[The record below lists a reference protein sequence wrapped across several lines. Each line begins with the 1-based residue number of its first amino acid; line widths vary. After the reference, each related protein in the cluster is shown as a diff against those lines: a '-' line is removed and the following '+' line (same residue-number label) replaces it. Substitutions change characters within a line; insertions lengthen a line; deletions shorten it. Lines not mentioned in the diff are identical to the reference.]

1 MDPRLLD
8 LYEQELRYFRESSGE
23 FARAYP
29 KIARRLGL
37 DGPEV
42 ADPYV
47 ERLIEASA
55 FLSARVVLKLD
66 AEYPRFAAQ
75 LLDIVY
81 PHFMAPTPSMLV
93 AECVPNPEDSALA
106 SGPVLAR
113 GSALRVRRALG
124 QNTHC
129 EFRTAQALRVWPVAI
144 CQARYFTYAP
154 DLPLARHPRARDVRG
169 GLRLSLRLQG
179 ELAFDQLAL
188 DELTLFLGG
197 AGDDVA
203 WPLLECALAEPV
215 GVLLCA
221 PAAGG
226 SVAGKLDVLD
236 ALGGE
241 AVSPVGFE
249 ADEAMLPDVPTGFS
263 GYRLMQEYFAF
274 APRFQF
280 IRVRG
285 LRPAMARA
293 HGRALELV
301 LLFSRA
307 RPELENLVTAEHVRL
322 HCVPAVNL
330 FPKRLD
336 RVVVTEEVTQY
347 HLLADRTRPQD
358 FEVHS
363 VTEVIGHTAARG
375 SAEGSGDEA
384 GARTQEFMPF
394 YAAFHGSRQQHPAYY
409 ATVREP
415 RLPSVRQ
422 RSQGHRSSHMGSEL
436 YVQLVDPDQAPY
448 AGALRQLS
456 VAALCTN
463 RDLPLMMAAGSD
475 TLESLDA
482 FSLREVRIAR
492 GPSRPYSPV
501 VGGGLGWRVV
511 DHLALNYLSLS
522 DSSPQQGA
530 AALREMLMLYA
541 GQVDEARRAQVQGLL
556 SVSSRPVTR
565 RLPMAGPIAFGRGLE
580 ITLTIDPGAFQG
592 HSAFLFGAVLAQYL
606 ARHVE
611 VNHFVETV
619 LKTTGGAEIMR
630 WRPRCGTRPIL

>member
-8 LYEQELRYFRESSGE
+8 LYEHELRYFRESSGE

-55 FLSARVVLKLD
+55 FLSARVMLKLD

-81 PHFMAPTPSMLV
+81 PHFMAPTPAMLV
-93 AECVPNPEDSALA
+93 AECAPKLDDSGLA
-106 SGPVLAR
+106 SGPVLPR
-113 GSALRVRRALG
+113 GSALRLRRALG

-129 EFRTAQALRVWPVAI
+129 EFRTAQDMRVWPI
-144 CQARYFTYAP
+144 ELGQARCFSHAP
-154 DLPLARHPRARDVRG
+154 DLPLGRHPGARAVRG
-169 GLRLSLRLQG
+169 GLRLTLKAWGDLT
-179 ELAFDQLAL
+179 FDQMAL
-188 DELTLFLGG
+188 DELVLFLGG

-203 WPLLECALAEPV
+203 WPLLECALADPV
-215 GVLLCA
+215 GVLVCA
-221 PAAGG
+221 PSVDGAGG
-226 SVAGKLDVLD
+226 SALQLLA
-236 ALGGE
+236 ALGADAIG
-241 AVSPVGFE
+241 PVGFS
-249 ADEAMLPDVPTGFS
+249 ADEAMLPDAPTGYS
-263 GYRLMQEYFAF
+263 GFRLVQEYFAF

-280 IRVRG
+280 IRVTG
-285 LRPAMARA
+285 LHQAVARA
-293 HGRALELV
+293 PGGELELV

-307 RPELENLVTAEHVRL
+307 RPELESLVSVEHVRL

-336 RVVVTEEVTQY
+336 RVVVTEQVTEY

-363 VTEVIGHTAARG
+363 VTEVLGHAAARTSTDG
-375 SAEGSGDEA
+375 A
-384 GARTQEFMPF
+384 GGEPGGYSQVFLPF
-394 YAAFHGSRQQHPAYY
+394 YAAFHGNRQQHPAYY
-409 ATVREP
+409 AISREP

-422 RSQGHRSSHMGSEL
+422 RSQGHRSSHIGSETYL
-436 YVQLVDPDQAPY
+436 QLVDADQAPY

-456 VAALCTN
+456 VSALCTN
-463 RDLPLMMAAGSD
+463 RDLPLMLSAGAD
-475 TLESLDA
+475 TLECVDS
-482 FSLREVRIAR
+482 FSVREVRILR
-492 GPSRPYSPV
+492 GPSRPFSPV
-501 VGGGLGWRVV
+501 VSDGLGWRVV
-511 DHLALNYLSLS
+511 DHLALNYLSLA
-522 DSSPQQGA
+522 DSSAQEGA
-530 AALREMLMLYA
+530 AALREMLLLYA
-541 GQVDEARRAQVQGLL
+541 GQVDESRRVQVQGLV
-556 SVSSRPVTR
+556 SVTVRPVTR
-565 RLPMAGPIAFGRGLE
+565 RLPVAGPIAFGRGLE
-580 ITLTIDPGAFQG
+580 VTLTVDLGAFHG
-592 HSAFLFGAVLAQYL
+592 HSAFLFGAVMAQYL

-619 LKTTGGAEIMR
+619 LVSTGGAELMR